1 MKCGPVC
8 VSLHIVFQAHKYST
22 KCFTFHSDI
31 SKHSLMAPILAF
43 SSLFSATSRG
53 VGICLRN
60 KPFYGSGIL
69 MMSSKSAVPTLLSG
83 NQAVEILKNGGVRF
97 IDGSWHMGNTR
108 NPSAEFL
115 AERIPNSCY
124 FNIDDVSD
132 KSDNLP
138 HMLPNEATFEAA
150 VSSMGISND
159 DHVVVYVN
167 SNCFSG
173 PRVWW
178 MFKAFGHD
186 KVSVLDGGLN
196 AWKAAGGD
204 VVSGAT
210 LVTIANTKYKAVHTP
225 AFLANVNDVVSVV
238 ATGSAQIVDAR
249 SKGRFDG
256 TAPEP
261 RAGLEGGHIP
271 GSLNLPFTKLVMD
284 DDVTKFKTPAEIR
297 DAFKEAGVVFGSK
310 IVLTCGSGVSASVL
324 ALGLNLLGQ
333 ELPSSPIYDGSWSEW
348 GGRPDLPKMK

>member
-1 MKCGPVC
+1 
-8 VSLHIVFQAHKYST
+8 
-22 KCFTFHSDI
+22 
-31 SKHSLMAPILAF
+31 MAPILAF
-43 SSLFSATSRG
+43 SSFLSATSRG
-53 VGICLRN
+53 ARNCLRSRA
-60 KPFYGSGIL
+60 FYVSGIS

-83 NQAVEILKNGGVRF
+83 NQAVELFTNGGVKF
-97 IDGSWHMGNTR
+97 IDGSWHMGNSR
-108 NPSAEFL
+108 DPSAEFL
-115 AERIPNSCY
+115 AERIPNSHY

-196 AWKAAGGD
+196 AWKSAGGD
-204 VVSGAT
+204 VVNGDA
-210 LVTIANTKYKAVHTP
+210 LVTVSSTNYKAAYTSAH
-225 AFLANVNDVVSVV
+225 LANANDVLSVV

-271 GSLNLPFTKLVMD
+271 GSLNLPFTSLVTD
-284 DDVTKFKTPAEIR
+284 GDVTKFKTPAEIR

-333 ELPSSPIYDGSWSEW
+333 ELSSSPIYDGSWSEW